1 MTAAVPEP
9 ELGVVRNAEFHSMG
23 QTMDDGQ
30 SYIFNSSLWSLCIC
44 QDKGVPI
51 SRLQDLLDL
60 SRRCSS
66 SLLSAFKIQLERRR
80 IDVFNLTVF
89 EGVCIYFKR
98 RSRELLTYFR
108 SIEV

>member
-66 SLLSAFKIQLERRR
+66 SLLSAIQNSTRAPAYRC
-80 IDVFNLTVF
+80 FQSYGF
-89 EGVCIYFKR
+89 R
-98 RSRELLTYFR
+98 RSLYILQTAFTGTSYVLPEH
-108 SIEV
+108 